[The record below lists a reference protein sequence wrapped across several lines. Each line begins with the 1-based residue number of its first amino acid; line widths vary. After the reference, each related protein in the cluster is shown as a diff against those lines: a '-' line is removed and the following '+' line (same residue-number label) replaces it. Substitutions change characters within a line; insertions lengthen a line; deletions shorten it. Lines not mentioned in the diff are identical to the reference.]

1 MNQYD
6 WMDVESE
13 ENLKENYK
21 LKEIVS
27 KIDEDLNLHGI
38 IKFKSFKNVF
48 MFIQALKT
56 FIDDYIKCKDG
67 FFLSDKHEIAFMILN
82 YNPQFNK
89 KLGITRKHYMNK
101 DLAREW
107 KLRYIKMFHPDQGF
121 VLKNQDKVV
130 EAINRIYQEMV
141 GKA

>member
-1 MNQYD
+1 M
-6 WMDVESE
+6 
-13 ENLKENYK
+13 
-21 LKEIVS
+21 
-27 KIDEDLNLHGI
+27 
-38 IKFKSFKNVF
+38 
-48 MFIQALKT
+48 
-56 FIDDYIKCKDG
+56 
-67 FFLSDKHEIAFMILN
+67 SDKHEAAFMILN

-89 KLGITRKHYMNK
+89 ELGITRKHYMNK

-141 GKA
+141 GEA